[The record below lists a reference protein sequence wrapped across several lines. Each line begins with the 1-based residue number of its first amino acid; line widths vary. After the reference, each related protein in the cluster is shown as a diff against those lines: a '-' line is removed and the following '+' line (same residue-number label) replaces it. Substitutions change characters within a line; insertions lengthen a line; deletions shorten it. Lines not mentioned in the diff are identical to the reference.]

1 MAINLVQ
8 HRSGPSVW
16 ETGRRSNR
24 DVERWITSLVAGGLF
39 VAGFRRRSPAGAGM
53 IALSGVLAWWALAG
67 PVTRSHRRRQLSEV
81 VLRRRTDIDPVAEA
95 SEESFPASDPPFWT
109 PTTGSTAPRRDQ

>member
-8 HRSGPSVW
+8 HRSGTSVW
-16 ETGRRSNR
+16 ETRRPSDR

-39 VAGFRRRSPAGAGM
+39 VAGVRRRSPAGAGM
-53 IALSGVLAWWALAG
+53 IALSGVLAWWALTG
-67 PVTRSHRRRQLSEV
+67 PVTRSRRRSQLREV
-81 VLRRRTDIDPVAEA
+81 VLPQSTDIDPVVEA

-109 PTTGSTAPRRDQ
+109 PTTGSGVPRRDR